1 MDTIITAGLAFA
13 GALAGSLIAPFVNW
27 GIEKRR
33 NTFAYRREL
42 IKQWRA
48 DIEINYE
55 SFPQFSS
62 SASYAAIRPHLT
74 KEAIA
79 KLEERVFHAGA
90 QLGRAGDPMRH
101 LLLDEVARIE
111 WKWKLV

>member
-1 MDTIITAGLAFA
+1 MDALITPGLAFA
-13 GALAGSLIAPFVNW
+13 GALVGSLIAPLVNW

-33 NTFAYRREL
+33 NRIAYRREL

-48 DIEINYE
+48 DIQTNYE

-74 KEAIA
+74 KEAVS
-79 KLEERVFHAGA
+79 KLEKPVFHSRA

-101 LLLDEVARIE
+101 LLLDEISRIE
-111 WKWKLV
+111 REWKLV